1 MKTLQRRLLIA
12 GLTVALGLGAVARA
26 QTPPDRLGD
35 RPDPAPMEQRRA
47 RMHERM
53 AQHLAELKQ
62 KLQLAPGQ
70 EAAWTTWTA
79 TMKPA
84 PHQRPDRA
92 EFEKLTTPERIDRMR
107 ALRAERNAEMDR
119 RMDATKSFYA
129 QLSAEQKTVFDAE
142 SLRFLRGRAGS
153 GMGHRRRG

>member
-1 MKTLQRRLLIA
+1 MKTLQHRLLIA
-12 GLTVALGLGAVARA
+12 GLTVALGLSAVARA
-26 QTPPDRLGD
+26 QTPPDR
-35 RPDPAPMEQRRA
+35 PDPAQMEQRRA

-53 AQHLAELKQ
+53 ARHLAELKQ

-142 SLRFLRGRAGS
+142 SLRFLRGRAGG
-153 GMGHRRRG
+153 GMGHHRRG